1 MDPKKIRLLKF
12 VSDFNIGG
20 TERQVLA
27 LAREF
32 HPSRLE
38 LHLGC
43 LRRRGEL
50 LEEIQ
55 AAGIPLNEYRIPRLH
70 SFTTMRQQLK
80 FARYLKKECIDIV
93 HAYGFYAIT
102 FAVPAARFAGVPAI
116 VASIRDIGD
125 HLTPMK
131 RRVQREICRMA
142 DCVLA
147 NAEAVRQ
154 NLLDSGYNGEKIAV
168 IRNGISLTRYL
179 KRGSS
184 NRLRNEL
191 AVPADAPLVAV
202 LSRLRPLKGIEYFL
216 QAAAILGP
224 RFPHARFLL
233 IGDGPYR
240 EKLEQYVAQLEL
252 GRRVIFMGF
261 RLEVPKLLSEITISV
276 LPSLSEG
283 LSNALLESMAAGIPV
298 VATRVGGNPELIEDG
313 TTGLLVPPRDP
324 QALAGAMS
332 LLLGNPDL
340 AERMGAAARQRVA
353 ERFPMQLAI
362 RTTERLYQ
370 RLLRRGSVPQAGH
383 YKERLS

>member
-1 MDPKKIRLLKF
+1 MDLKKIRLLKF
-12 VSDFNIGG
+12 VSGFNIGG
-20 TERQVLA
+20 TERQVVA
-27 LAREF
+27 LARDF

-38 LHLGC
+38 IHLGC
-43 LRRRGEL
+43 LGREGEL

-55 AAGIPLNEYRIPRLH
+55 AAGIPLSEYRIPRLP
-70 SFTTMRQQLK
+70 SFTTMREQLR

-102 FAVPAARFAGVPAI
+102 FAVPPARFAGVPAI
-116 VASIRDIGD
+116 VASIRDTGD

-131 RRVQREICRMA
+131 RRVQKQICRLA

-154 NLLDSGYNGEKIAV
+154 NLLESGYNGEKIAV
-168 IRNGISLTRYL
+168 IKNGISLTGYF

-184 NRLRNEL
+184 SGLREEL
-191 AVPADAPLVAV
+191 GAPADAPLIAV

-216 QAAAILGP
+216 KAAAIIAP
-224 RFPHARFLL
+224 RFPNARFLL

-240 EKLEQYVAQLEL
+240 EQLEQHVARLEL

-261 RLEVPKLLSEITISV
+261 RLDIPKLLSEITLSV

-298 VATRVGGNPELIEDG
+298 VATRVGGNPELVEDG
-313 TTGLLVPPRDP
+313 TTGLLVPTRDH
-324 QALAGAMS
+324 QALAGAIS

-370 RLLRRGSVPQAGH
+370 RLLRKGSVPQAGH
-383 YKERLS
+383 YRERLS